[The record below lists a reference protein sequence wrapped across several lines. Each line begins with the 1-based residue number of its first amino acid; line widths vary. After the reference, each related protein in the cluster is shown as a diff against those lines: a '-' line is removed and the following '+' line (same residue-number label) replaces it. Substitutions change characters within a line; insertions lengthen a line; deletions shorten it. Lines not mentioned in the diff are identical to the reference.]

1 MAAPVLPLP
10 QTKLP
15 SIPSTRLTPEQQYWR
30 SFRNPLLLPSPSNSP
45 INHISQPSLPAS
57 TSSSS
62 SSSSTS
68 TTPPDLFTVTTGAR
82 VQLYSI
88 RTRKLLKTLTRFDD
102 IARCASVRADGRI
115 LAASDDG
122 GTIQVFDIHS
132 RAILKTWREHK
143 QPVWA
148 VKFSPADPTA
158 LLSASDDRTVRLWD
172 LPSERSVQTF
182 VGHADYVRSAGFIPA
197 AGGGRGGDLL
207 YSGGYDGLVKVWDSR
222 AAAGLG
228 GRSVMTFKMRGPV
241 ESVLPLRAGTTILA
255 AAENKIAVL
264 DIVAGKPLHV
274 IKSHQKTV
282 TALSLAS
289 GGRRV
294 VSGALDGHMKVFET
308 TGWNVVGGS
317 KYPSPILSL
326 GVITTGSDM
335 EDKHIAV
342 GMQSG
347 LLSIRTRLSGEQK
360 VRERERQR
368 EMQALLEGKLDEH
381 DKRVAAKQQKQ
392 KRGKGWEKR
401 LRGMD
406 FVGEGVDIVIDAQD
420 PSASA
425 RKRKREQPWEL
436 DLRKGRYAAA
446 LDAVLSPSITN
457 NNNNT
462 NTATNNKINILTLLT
477 ALRHRSA
484 LRAALSG
491 RDEVTLQPVLQWV
504 YKSITDPRVVD
515 LCVEVAMNI
524 LDIYSGNLGQSAVID
539 GIVEKLHVRVQ
550 EEVDRAQQA
559 WMTKGMLGMLSIS

>member
-30 SFRNPLLLPSPSNSP
+30 SFKNPLLLPSPSNSP
-45 INHISQPSLPAS
+45 INHISQPFAS
-57 TSSSS
+57 SFTSS
-62 SSSSTS
+62 
-68 TTPPDLFTVTTGAR
+68 TTNPTAAPPDLFTVATGAR

-88 RTRKLLKTLTRFDD
+88 RTRKLLKTITRFDD
-102 IARCASVRADGRI
+102 ITRCASVRADGRI
-115 LAASDDG
+115 LAASDDS

-148 VKFSPADPTA
+148 VQFSPADPTA

-172 LPSERSVQTF
+172 LPSESSVRTLL
-182 VGHADYVRSAGFIPA
+182 GHEDYVRCVGFMPA
-197 AGGGRGGDLL
+197 AGGGRGTDLL

-222 AAAGLG
+222 AGPG

-241 ESVLPLRAGTTILA
+241 ESVLPLTAGTTMLA

-264 DIVAGKPLHV
+264 DVVAGKPLHV

-326 GVITTGSDM
+326 GVIATGSDR

-368 EMQALLEGKLDEH
+368 EMQALLDGKLDEH
-381 DKRVAAKQQKQ
+381 DKRVAKQQK

-406 FVGEGVDIVIDAQD
+406 FVGEGIDIVIDAQD
-420 PSASA
+420 SAAST

-446 LDAVLSPSITN
+446 LDAVLASANSNNSN
-457 NNNNT
+457 NNNNKST
-462 NTATNNKINILTLLT
+462 AANSKLNTLTLLT

-491 RDEVTLQPVLQWV
+491 RDEVTLQPVLKWV

-515 LCVEVAMNI
+515 MCVEVAMNI
-524 LDIYSGNLGQSAVID
+524 LDIYSGNLGQSAIID
-539 GIVEKLHVRVQ
+539 GMVERLHARVR

-559 WMTKGMLGMLSIS
+559 WMTKGMLGMLSVS

>member
-1 MAAPVLPLP
+1 MPV
-10 QTKLP
+10 
-15 SIPSTRLTPEQQYWR
+15 
-30 SFRNPLLLPSPSNSP
+30 
-45 INHISQPSLPAS
+45 
-57 TSSSS
+57 
-62 SSSSTS
+62 
-68 TTPPDLFTVTTGAR
+68 
-82 VQLYSI
+82 
-88 RTRKLLKTLTRFDD
+88 
-102 IARCASVRADGRI
+102 
-115 LAASDDG
+115 
-122 GTIQVFDIHS
+122 
-132 RAILKTWREHK
+132 
-143 QPVWA
+143 
-148 VKFSPADPTA
+148 
-158 LLSASDDRTVRLWD
+158 
-172 LPSERSVQTF
+172 
-182 VGHADYVRSAGFIPA
+182 
-197 AGGGRGGDLL
+197 AGGGGGGGGDLL
-207 YSGGYDGLVKVWDSR
+207 YSGGYDGLVKLWDSR
-222 AAAGLG
+222 AAAGAG
-228 GRSVMTFKMRGPV
+228 NRSVMTFKMRGPV
-241 ESVLPLRAGTTILA
+241 ESVLPLMAGTTMLA

-294 VSGALDGHMKVFET
+294 VSGALDGHVKVFET

-326 GVITTGSDM
+326 GVITTGKDR
-335 EDKHIAV
+335 EDKHIVV

-368 EMQALLEGKLDEH
+368 EMQALLDGKLEEH
-381 DKRVAAKQQKQ
+381 DKRVAKQQKQ

-436 DLRKGRYAAA
+436 DLRKGRYTAA
-446 LDAVLSPSITN
+446 LDAVLAPSNTN
-457 NNNNT
+457 NNT
-462 NTATNNKINILTLLT
+462 KANNKLNTLTLLT

-515 LCVEVAMNI
+515 ICVEVAMNI

-539 GIVEKLHVRVQ
+539 GIVERLHVRVR

-559 WMTKGMLGMLSIS
+559 WMTRGMLGMLSVS